1 MARGRVKWFS
11 DKKGFGFLSQD
22 NGGEDVF
29 VHFSSIQADG
39 YKSLNEDDAVT
50 FEIEN
55 SPRGLKAVNVK
66 KIG

>member
-29 VHFSSIQADG
+29 CHYSAIESKG
-39 YKSLNEDDAVT
+39 YRSLNEDDVVE
-50 FEIEN
+50 FDIEN
-55 SPRGLKAVNVK
+55 SPRGLKAANVRK
-66 KIG
+66 V